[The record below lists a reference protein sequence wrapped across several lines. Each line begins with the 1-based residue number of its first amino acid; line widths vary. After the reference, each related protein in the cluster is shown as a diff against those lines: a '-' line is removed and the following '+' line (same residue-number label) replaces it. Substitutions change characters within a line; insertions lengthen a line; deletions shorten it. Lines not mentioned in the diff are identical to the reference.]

1 MGHDIHFLQR
11 LERVSLP
18 QVELAMSLYNDSP
31 LVHFI
36 LGTTRLPDSA
46 EKVAISL
53 AHPEEGPFLIVARTG
68 HFVTCLGA
76 GMRLGPEIP
85 VITRQHLDS
94 ILSKV
99 EDHRE
104 RVQQA
109 YRVAGN
115 KGRVHQLLRRIYT
128 AADGLSR
135 EEFIGISA
143 WRPLMGRE
151 FLAQLLGAASY
162 LVKARKV
169 LRKLDKPPKQYEGAL
184 REYWNTFWAVGH
196 LTLLAGENIRE
207 TLEALPEVLSD
218 LAASNG
224 TISWGIV
231 RQGFVPLG
239 MRGAW
244 LAGKLGRSGISHYK
258 NLYER
263 AVSPLQLIDSGLGL
277 LALAAR
283 HGSLR
288 GEIRKALPREFADD
302 DTAFQDYMRGLVA
315 AARMAFHLCMD
326 QPEQYQAHIQDVG
339 RRFHLRLTGL
349 TIEPS
354 QVRPEQLASV
364 RDELIMPA
372 LALPPQCFMSDMNV
386 IMHLFMVAPYAARMQ
401 AEDFYY
407 AQADLGTVTR
417 PWVPEDSLQL
427 LRSYRDQYEGGA
439 RRPVRV
445 EKTPGR
451 NEPCPCGSGA
461 KYKRCCIGREPPQ
474 PGL

>member
-76 GMRLGPEIP
+76 GMRIGPEIP
-85 VITRQHLDS
+85 VITRQHLDA

-128 AADGLSR
+128 AADVLSR

-151 FLAQLLGAASY
+151 FLGQLMSAVSY
-162 LVKARKV
+162 LVKTRKV
-169 LRKLDKPPKQYEGAL
+169 LRKLDKPPKQYEAAL
-184 REYWNTFWAVGH
+184 REYWNVFWAVGH
-196 LTLLAGENIRE
+196 LTLLAGENVRE
-207 TLEALPEVLSD
+207 TLEQVPEMMSD

-224 TISWGIV
+224 TVSWGIV
-231 RQGFVPLG
+231 RQGFLPLAL
-239 MRGAW
+239 RAAW
-244 LAGKLGRSGISHYK
+244 LAAKLGRSGVSLYK
-258 NLYER
+258 R
-263 AVSPLQLIDSGLGL
+263 AHDHALTPLMLTDSGLGL
-277 LALAAR
+277 VALAAR
-283 HGSLR
+283 HGNLR
-288 GEIRKALPREFADD
+288 GEIRKALSREFPEDGTVVD
-302 DTAFQDYMRGLVA
+302 IYMGGIES
-315 AARMAFHLCMD
+315 AARIAITMSLD
-326 QPEQYQAHIQDVG
+326 QPELHQEQVREAGQ
-339 RRFHLRLTGL
+339 RFHLRMTG
-349 TIEPS
+349 TVPEGKQIE
-354 QVRPEQLASV
+354 PEQLAGV
-364 RDELIMPA
+364 RDELILPA
-372 LALPPQCFMSDMNV
+372 LALPPYCFVNDMPMT
-386 IMHLFMVAPYAARMQ
+386 MHLFMVAPYAARME

-439 RRPVRV
+439 AKPVRA

-451 NEPCPCGSGA
+451 NDPCPCGSGA
-461 KYKRCCIGREPPQ
+461 KYKRCCIGKEPPQ
-474 PGL
+474 ASS